1 MSNELLTLKNL
12 KQYFPVGKD
21 RFVRAVDGV
30 DLTINHGD
38 VMGLVGESGSGK
50 STIAYTVMGMY
61 GMTGGEI
68 DFEGEVFTK
77 ETKRKRSMKFRR
89 EAQIVFQDPG
99 SSLNPYQD
107 VRSILSLPLK
117 VHKVVP
123 KNEIDDKILEIL
135 EMVELPADFM
145 YKSPNSIGG
154 GEKQLVS
161 IARALCCNPKFIIL
175 DEPTSSLDVSIQAK
189 IINMLIKLKKEQN
202 LTYMFITHD
211 MGVVSELADD
221 VAVMYMGSIVER
233 GSVRDVLKHPAHP
246 YTSALLRSI
255 PVLHQGKN
263 QRLEPIRGSTPD
275 PYDRPK
281 GCQFAPRCDFCCD
294 KCTQEMPPEAPV
306 WRLDLKSNQVD
317 ASRFPAAA
325 WARLTRQVLSEDGEA
340 LLRPV
345 PHQGL
350 PALRQ
355 AIARDLREYKGM
367 AVPPEQIVVGAGAEY
382 LYLLLAQLLGREA
395 VFAVEDPGYP
405 KIRQVYGKCGAACRP
420 VPLDG
425 QGVPP
430 EALEAAGASVVHLSP
445 AHHYPTGLVTPIGR
459 RQALLRWAEKAG
471 GIIIEDDYDSEFRFT
486 GRPIPTLQSIDTA
499 GRVVYMN
506 TFSQTISPSMRVGFM
521 VLPPRLLEQY
531 RRELDFYSCTVPA
544 LDQHVLA
551 RFLDQGHYEQHL
563 ARMRKEYRTRH
574 DAVLASFRSSPFRNR
589 ITISEQGAGLHF
601 LLRLDTRESDGA
613 LRDRAAA
620 LGVRLGFLSEYAAIP
635 SPAYAHTLVVKSNR
649 GTRRFIAY
657 SGTFSVNWR
666 LS

>member
-1 MSNELLTLKNL
+1 MKQQVTLALSLTLAAGLLAGCADTTGGSQPTGAAQTSPADATPSAARSAAFTDEMKI
-12 KQYFPVGKD
+12 PH
-21 RFVRAVDGV
+21 AVDLSPEDGADSV
-30 DLTINHGD
+30 ERLGDHAHSPYFAHPDYYHMQSSDTLTILTGFQTMQQTSEWACG
-38 VMGLVGESGSGK
+38 VT
-50 STIAYTVMGMY
+50 STLMV
-61 GMTGGEI
+61 
-68 DFEGEVFTK
+68 
-77 ETKRKRSMKFRR
+77 
-89 EAQIVFQDPG
+89 
-99 SSLNPYQD
+99 LNW
-107 VRSILSLPLK
+107 
-117 VHKVVP
+117 
-123 KNEIDDKILEIL
+123 
-135 EMVELPADFM
+135 
-145 YKSPNSIGG
+145 
-154 GEKQLVS
+154 
-161 IARALCCNPKFIIL
+161 
-175 DEPTSSLDVSIQAK
+175 
-189 IINMLIKLKKEQN
+189 
-202 LTYMFITHD
+202 
-211 MGVVSELADD
+211 
-221 VAVMYMGSIVER
+221 
-233 GSVRDVLKHPAHP
+233 
-246 YTSALLRSI
+246 
-255 PVLHQGKN
+255 
-263 QRLEPIRGSTPD
+263 
-275 PYDRPK
+275 YDRL
-281 GCQFAPRCDFCCD
+281 GYWN
-294 KCTQEMPPEAPV
+294 EES
-306 WRLDLKSNQVD
+306 L
-317 ASRFPAAA
+317 AA
-325 WARLTRQVLSEDGEA
+325 
-340 LLRPV
+340 LR
-345 PHQGL
+345 HSLEGTGL
-350 PALRQ
+350 AGYPGTTLRQ

-635 SPAYAHTLVVKSNR
+635 SPAYAHTLVVNYA
-649 GTRRFIAY
+649 G
-657 SGTFSVNWR
+657 
-666 LS
+666 LSPAALPEAMDLLAEIFGA

>member
-1 MSNELLTLKNL
+1 MRTYALENRGRAPLYEYLYRCIRGDILDGTLT
-12 KQYFPVGKD
+12 
-21 RFVRAVDGV
+21 A
-30 DLTINHGD
+30 
-38 VMGLVGESGSGK
+38 GE
-50 STIAYTVMGMY
+50 
-61 GMTGGEI
+61 
-68 DFEGEVFTK
+68 
-77 ETKRKRSMKFRR
+77 R
-89 EAQIVFQDPG
+89 
-99 SSLNPYQD
+99 
-107 VRSILSLPLK
+107 LPSK
-117 VHKVVP
+117 
-123 KNEIDDKILEIL
+123 
-135 EMVELPADFM
+135 
-145 YKSPNSIGG
+145 
-154 GEKQLVS
+154 
-161 IARALCCNPKFIIL
+161 RALAEHLHISVMTVEGAYQQLEAEGYVYTQPKRGF
-175 DEPTSSLDVSIQAK
+175 
-189 IINMLIKLKKEQN
+189 
-202 LTYMFITHD
+202 F
-211 MGVVSELADD
+211 
-221 VAVMYMGSIVER
+221 VAEVER
-233 GSVRDVLKHPAHP
+233 PRPAVP
-246 YTSALLRSI
+246 
-255 PVLHQGKN
+255 
-263 QRLEPIRGSTPD
+263 
-275 PYDRPK
+275 
-281 GCQFAPRCDFCCD
+281 APPAP
-294 KCTQEMPPEAPV
+294 EAPPEARV
-306 WRLDLKSNQVD
+306 V
-317 ASRFPAAA
+317 
-325 WARLTRQVLSEDGEA
+325 A
-340 LLRPV
+340 LEYELFT
-345 PHQGL
+345 
-350 PALRQ
+350 ALRQ

-635 SPAYAHTLVVKSNR
+635 SPAYAHTLVVNYA
-649 GTRRFIAY
+649 G
-657 SGTFSVNWR
+657 
-666 LS
+666 LSPAALPEAMDLLAEIFGA